1 MYQTQTAVFTCSLS
15 SPASITW
22 LKNDRALDLSDQ
34 RMTILPSGSL
44 EITRVNYPDRGS
56 YKCVTEAGLQSQ
68 SADLNLKALIAN
80 ADPEAPQ
87 FLARPRTQAVEVGG
101 EVTLECSANGLP
113 QPQITWLK
121 DGREMELEDDDQRI
135 SRTGSGSL
143 TIRRAEVGDEGGY
156 QCRAENTEDSLDS
169 GLELSVTSAPV
180 ILKRP
185 ESHVSYEKDD
195 ILFDCEVSGR
205 PEPEVRWF
213 KNGDLI
219 IQSEYFQVT
228 RILLQ
233 QKKNS
238 FDDAS
243 V

>member
-1 MYQTQTAVFTCSLS
+1 MYQTQTAVFPCGLS
-15 SPASITW
+15 DPKTASEVTW
-22 LKNDRALDLSDQ
+22 LKNDRTLSLDR
-34 RMTILPSGSL
+34 RMTLLPSGSL
-44 EITRVNYPDRGS
+44 EITNVNYPDRGS
-56 YKCVTEAGLQSQ
+56 YKCVTKSGLVSRE
-68 SADLNLKALIAN
+68 ADLNLKALIAN

-87 FLARPRTQAVEVGG
+87 FLARPRTQEVEVGA

-121 DGREMELEDDDQRI
+121 DGREMEIDDEDDDSRI

-143 TIRRAEVGDEGGY
+143 TIRNAEVGDEGGY

-180 ILKRP
+180 ILKKP

-195 ILFDCEVSGR
+195 ILFDCEVAGR

-219 IQSEYFQVT
+219 IQSEYFQVKMKSSLHS
-228 RILLQ
+228 IHL
-233 QKKNS
+233 
-238 FDDAS
+238 
-243 V
+243 